1 MFCHEFHLVDLRVFD
16 NCAKVCEGADHVFN
30 LAADM
35 GGMGFIQSN
44 HSVIMYNNTMISFNM
59 LEAARRLQHVEGDH
73 GVVVHDHG
81 VVALDE
87 AHAAH
92 VRRQVEDVVCA

>member
-1 MFCHEFHLVDLRVFD
+1 MYNVLAIHRSIQNTHITQEEEFCSEFHLVDLRVFD
-16 NCAKVCEGADHVFN
+16 NCASVVAGADEVFN

-59 LEAARRLQHVEGDH
+59 LEAARLA
-73 GVVVHDHG
+73 GVSRFFY
-81 VVALDE
+81 ASS
-87 AHAAH
+87 A
-92 VRRQVEDVVCA
+92 CI